1 MKDEYQ
7 DDLKVSNED
16 KIDTHIHDD
25 LTHDN
30 YYLEQLNLSL
40 AEQVNSVFSENN
52 TIEKSEVVKK
62 NKKDFNKRKIIYF
75 IATIILVS
83 FILVISPLGKKIV
96 SNVLGDYLYGRGFEF
111 VDTNRKLSDI
121 QTNINVDG
129 SSLIHEEKNDD
140 DIINI
145 LLIGIEEFKNA
156 RNTDSMIIAS
166 INARNNTLKLISIMR
181 DIYVDVP
188 GNDNNKLNSVYSTGG
203 INLLYETMESTFGL
217 DIDGYMLVNFESFEK
232 IVDILDGVEVTLT
245 KGEAAYLNKHN
256 YISNPKY
263 RNVVVGTQRFNGNQ
277 ALGYCR
283 VRSVSTG
290 TENNDFGRTQRQRA
304 VLKSM
309 VNTLKEKNLLDLTNT
324 MNEIVSSVNIKTDI
338 TKSDFKK
345 YLEIGLSLK
354 FDDID
359 NLRIPTDGSY
369 VDQKVLIGK
378 RKQAVL
384 ILKDGLKTKEEIR
397 KFIYE

>member
-7 DDLKVSNED
+7 DDFKVDDED
-16 KIDTHIHDD
+16 KIKTHIHDD
-25 LTHDN
+25 LTCDN
-30 YYLEQLNLSL
+30 YYLEQLHLSL

-52 TIEKSEVVKK
+52 TINKSEVVKE
-62 NKKDFNKRKIIYF
+62 NKKGLKKRKIIYF
-75 IATIILVS
+75 IASIILVIA
-83 FILVISPLGKKIV
+83 ILVITPLGKKIV
-96 SNVLGDYLYGRGFEF
+96 SNVLGDYIYSRGFEF
-111 VDTNRKLSDI
+111 VDTNSNLTDI
-121 QTNINVDG
+121 QTNSNVDG
-129 SSLIHEEKNDD
+129 SSLIHEEKVDN

-145 LLIGIEEFKNA
+145 LLIGIEEFNNA
-156 RNTDSMIIAS
+156 QNTDSMIIAS
-166 INARNNTLKLISIMR
+166 INAKNNTLKFISIMR
-181 DIYVDVP
+181 DIYVDIR
-188 GNDNNKLNSVYSTGG
+188 GNDNNKLNSVYSMGG
-203 INLLYETMESTFGL
+203 INLLYDTMKSTFGL

-245 KGEAAYLNKHN
+245 KGEVAYLNKHN
-256 YISNPKY
+256 YISNPKF
-263 RNVVVGTQRFNGNQ
+263 RNVVVGTQRLNGNQ

-309 VNTLKEKNLLDLTNT
+309 VNTLKAKNIFDLTNT

-338 TKSDFKK
+338 TKADFKK
-345 YLEIGLSLK
+345 YFEIGLSLK
-354 FDDID
+354 FTDID

-369 VDQKVLIGK
+369 VDQNVLIGK

-384 ILKDGLKTKEEIR
+384 ILKDQLKTKEEIR
-397 KFIYE
+397 AFIYE